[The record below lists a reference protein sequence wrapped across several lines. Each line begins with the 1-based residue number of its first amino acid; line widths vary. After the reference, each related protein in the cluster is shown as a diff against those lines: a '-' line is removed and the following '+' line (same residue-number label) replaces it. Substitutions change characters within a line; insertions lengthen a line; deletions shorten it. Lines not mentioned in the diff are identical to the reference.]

1 MKRYYLLLIL
11 FVISFGG
18 TAQDLQTAYEKSG
31 FVECGSY
38 EEVMDLCQKFDEIFP
53 EVTYRSFGKSGRQ
66 HDLPLL
72 VVDKDGLSSAGE
84 IHNSGRTIL
93 MVQASIHAGEPDGT
107 SAGMMFVRDLLQ
119 NKGMK
124 QLLNEVSLVY
134 LPVFNVDGYLR
145 RSAYNRINQEGP
157 EEMGWRTSADNIN
170 LNRDFVRSE
179 TVEMKHWHA
188 MFERWMPDFFIDCHT
203 TDGADYQY
211 AITYDL
217 PVYGNMN
224 PDQTAWVRDKYLE
237 PLKQSMAEDGFPMFR
252 YVSFRNWHDHES
264 GLTAW
269 ISSPDLAQ
277 GYTTVKNRPG
287 FLVETH
293 MLKSYKQRVEA
304 TYQALEKSMELLVR
318 HGNELQ
324 ELNQAADEHTA
335 SENFRSQPYPVRW
348 KASDEYREI
357 DFLGIEY
364 TKKTSP
370 ITGGT
375 YFHYGEKPR
384 THKMKFYDDMQ
395 AVVMADVPEA
405 VIIPPEWEK
414 VIERLDIHGINYH
427 RLEADE
433 SYEVRQYRFKD
444 VTFADGP
451 FEGAYRLADFTMDTL
466 QREQVFPAHS
476 AYVSLDQKN
485 AKLIVHLL
493 DPSAPGSVLRW
504 GFFNAIFEQKEYAE
518 VYKMEEM
525 ALQML
530 KENPDMKKSFEKW
543 LDANP
548 GAKDSHWQM
557 MNWFYQQTQY
567 WDDRKDLYP
576 VGFVF

>member
-1 MKRYYLLLIL
+1 MLIL
-11 FVISFGG
+11 IVISFGL
-18 TAQDLQTAYEKSG
+18 TAQDLETPYEKSG
-31 FVECGSY
+31 FVECETY
-38 EEVMDLCQKFDEIFP
+38 EEVMDLCQKFDKTFP
-53 EVTYRSFGKSGRQ
+53 EVTYQSFGKSGRK

-72 VVDKDGLSSAGE
+72 IVDKDGLSTATDIE
-84 IHNSGRTIL
+84 KSGRTLL

-107 SAGMMFVRDLLQ
+107 TAGMMFVRDLLQ
-119 NKGMK
+119 KPGMK
-124 QLLNEVSLVY
+124 HLLKNVSIVY
-134 LPVFNVDGYLR
+134 IPVFNVDGYLR

-179 TVEMKHWHA
+179 TVEMKHWHE
-188 MFERWMPDFFIDCHT
+188 MFEQWMPDFFIDCHT

-224 PDQTAWVRDKYLE
+224 PDQTVWIRDKYLE
-237 PLKQSMAEDGFPMFR
+237 PLKQGMADDGFPMFR

-264 GLTAW
+264 GITAW
-269 ISSPDLAQ
+269 VSSPDLAQ

-293 MLKSYKQRVEA
+293 MLKSYKKRVEA
-304 TYQALEKSMELLVR
+304 TYQALMKSMDILDR
-318 HGNELQ
+318 HGNALQ

-335 SENFRSQPYPVRW
+335 SDNFRKQAYPLRW

-370 ITGGT
+370 ITGNT

-384 THKMKFYDDMQ
+384 THKMMFYDDMQ
-395 AVVMADVPEA
+395 PVVMADVPE
-405 VIIPPEWEK
+405 VIIIPPEWEK

-427 RLEADE
+427 RLESDQ
-433 SYEVRQYRFKD
+433 SFEVRQYRLKD
-444 VTFADGP
+444 IEFADGP
-451 FEGAYRLADFTMDTL
+451 YEGAFRPTDFTLDTL
-466 QREQVFPAHS
+466 HREHVFPAHS
-476 AYVSLDQKN
+476 AYVPLDQKH
-485 AKLIVHLL
+485 AKLILHLF
-493 DPSAPGSVLRW
+493 DPSAPGSVVKW

-518 VYKMEEM
+518 IYMMEEM
-525 ALQML
+525 ALQMM
-530 KENPDMKKSFEKW
+530 KDDPDMKKSFEAW
-543 LDANP
+543 LDTTP
-548 GAKDSHWQM
+548 GAKESQWQM
-557 MNWFYQQTQY
+557 MNWFYQQTNY
-567 WDDRKDLYP
+567 WDERKDLYP